1 MMTMSMTIEY
11 DEYDDEESDILA
23 KVRQMMVPARGMGG
37 WEKRLW
43 MNAIIIIIIIII
55 ITVIIITTT
64 FIIIIIIIITITTI
78 ITN

>member
-1 MMTMSMTIEY
+1 MIMTIEY
-11 DEYDDEESDILA
+11 DEYDDEETDILA

-43 MNAIIIIIIIII
+43 MNAIIIIIITI

>member
-1 MMTMSMTIEY
+1 MIMTIEY

-43 MNAIIIIIIIII
+43 MNAIIIIIII
-55 ITVIIITTT
+55 TTT

>member
-1 MMTMSMTIEY
+1 MSMKTMIMTIEY
-11 DEYDDEESDILA
+11 EYDDEEADILA

-55 ITVIIITTT
+55 ITTT

>member
-1 MMTMSMTIEY
+1 MIMTIEY

-43 MNAIIIIIIIII
+43 MNAIIIIIII
-55 ITVIIITTT
+55 TTT
-64 FIIIIIIIITITTI
+64 FIIIIIIIITITAI

>member
-1 MMTMSMTIEY
+1 MKTMIMTIEY

-43 MNAIIIIIIIII
+43 MNAIIIIIITI

-78 ITN
+78 ISN

>member
-1 MMTMSMTIEY
+1 MKTMIMTIEY

-43 MNAIIIIIIIII
+43 MNAIIIIIITI